1 LIFLGIAF
9 SNLVHIFSQ
18 IYLLFIVYTIM
29 KKILCLFSALL
40 ITLANIPAGIFAA
53 NDSYSPELQDAYQ
66 FAFQNN
72 ITTMDSIDKA
82 DMNG

>member
-1 LIFLGIAF
+1 
-9 SNLVHIFSQ
+9 
-18 IYLLFIVYTIM
+18 M

-40 ITLANIPAGIFAA
+40 ITLSNIPAGIFAA

-66 FAFQNN
+66 FAFQNS

>member
-1 LIFLGIAF
+1 
-9 SNLVHIFSQ
+9 
-18 IYLLFIVYTIM
+18 M

-40 ITLANIPAGIFAA
+40 ITLANISAGIFAA
-53 NDSYSPELQDAYQ
+53 SDDYSQELQDAYQ
-66 FAFQNN
+66 FAFQNS